1 MQASTHPAV
10 PGQTDPLSADP
21 PRSAV
26 GIRLGDTIHTA
37 AKKFFT
43 GTHRTATPEETLARI
58 TPHLGRCGITRLAD
72 VTGLDRVG
80 IHTVLGHRPN
90 SSTLAGSAGKGFSLV
105 AATVSA
111 AMEGIECYHAETM
124 RLPHIEAAWN
134 DLPED
139 GRIPSDRLQGSKDC
153 AFQPDRPEF
162 WTWGWDLIGGRS
174 VAAPWTAVGLHSVAG
189 ARPGPRSFY
198 SADTNGLASGNHI
211 LEAVAS
217 GLCEVMERDAVSCW
231 SRACDELQIPTPQ
244 VDLSTIE
251 YPTVRDLLRRFDEA
265 GVRPLLFDVTNDL
278 GLPTYMALVY
288 DRDVRNMGMSR
299 GYGSHLEPAV
309 AMCRALTEAVQA
321 RLVMIAGSR
330 DDFFRRDMIRNQN
343 ADGASGIAAL
353 EAQPAVVDGRRHS
366 DLSTP
371 TFEGDIAVLLGMLQ
385 RAGLSQVLVFDLT
398 QAEIGI
404 PVVRVIVP
412 GLEGY
417 RSDFYAPGSRSHS
430 FAEAVRMRM
439 AAGGGTA

>member
-1 MQASTHPAV
+1 M
-10 PGQTDPLSADP
+10 
-21 PRSAV
+21 
-26 GIRLGDTIHTA
+26 GDGVYTA
-37 AKKFFT
+37 AKRFFT

-58 TPHLGRCGITRLAD
+58 TPHLARCGITRLAD

-124 RLPHIEAAWN
+124 RLPHVEAAWN

-139 GRIPSDRLQGSKDC
+139 GRIPLDRMPGSKDS
-153 AFQPDRPEF
+153 AFQPDRPEY
-162 WTWGWDLIGGRS
+162 WTWGWDLIGGRRI
-174 VAAPWTAVGLHSVAG
+174 AAPWTAVGLHSVPG

-198 SADTNGLASGNHI
+198 AAGTNGLASGNHI
-211 LEAVAS
+211 LEAVVS

-231 SRACDELQIPTPQ
+231 GSACDQLQIPTPR
-244 VDLSTIE
+244 VDLTSIDH
-251 YPTVRDLLRRFDEA
+251 PTVRDLLNRFEAA

-278 GLPTYMALVY
+278 GLPSYMAMVY

-343 ADGASGIAAL
+343 ADGSAGIAAL
-353 EAQPAVVDGRRHS
+353 EAQPATVDGRRHA

-371 TFEGDIAVLLGMLQ
+371 TFEGDITVLLGLLQ
-385 RAGLSQVLVFDLT
+385 RVGLSQVLVFDLT
-398 QAEIGI
+398 QPEMGI
-404 PVVRVIVP
+404 PVVRVLVP

-417 RSDFYAPGSRSHS
+417 RFDFYAAGSRAHG
-430 FAEAVRMRM
+430 FTEMVRTRM
-439 AAGGGTA
+439 AAGAGVA